1 MMTEFAI
8 WILIAVS
15 TNGNFAP
22 TKLEE
27 FKDRNSCESLQRH
40 YEALSERNS
49 HTNYRCAPATVIKR

>member
-40 YEALSERNS
+40 YEAITPHGS
-49 HTNYRCAPATVIKR
+49 NYRCVLATVIKR

>member
-8 WILIAVS
+8 WVLIAVS
-15 TNGNFAP
+15 PNGSFTP

-40 YEALSERNS
+40 YEALSDRR
-49 HTNYRCAPATVIKR
+49 TNYRCVAATVIKR